1 MPVVTDTSLI
11 QLGADFIFNHLG
23 FFHKILLCI
32 HWCPLKWSKR
42 LRHKERCADVD
53 LYLAFTLFFRNYLII
68 GLCDLLCQ
76 MSNSLHIV
84 FCFCWKAKHKVKFYL
99 IPAAFERLAST
110 MEDHFLCQ
118 SFVDNV
124 TETLRTGLRCKSQA
138 TFLYILHFTHNI
150 QRKSID
156 PERRKRDIDRF
167 SMELLDQEIHQFFQL
182 GIITGT

>member
-1 MPVVTDTSLI
+1 MPVITDTSLI

-32 HWCPLKWSKR
+32 HWCPLKWGKR

-53 LYLAFTLFFRNYLII
+53 LYLAFTLFFRNHLII

-84 FCFCWKAKHKVKFYL
+84 FCFCGKTEHKVKLHL
-99 IPAAFERLAST
+99 IPATLECFART

-118 SFVDNV
+118 TFVDNV
-124 TETLRTGLRCKSQA
+124 TKSLRTGLRSKSQA
-138 TFLYILHFTHNI
+138 AFLYILHFTHNI
-150 QRKSID
+150 QCKRID
-156 PERRKRDIDRF
+156 PERW
-167 SMELLDQEIHQFFQL
+167 
-182 GIITGT
+182 